1 MSSEKIQVLTEADF
15 AKATGSGTILVDFF
29 APWCGPCRSQLG
41 ILDAMVESGKV
52 PAGAVVAKVNVDE
65 QAQLAQQ
72 YDVMTIPTLI
82 VFKNGKQTDR
92 FTGVQSAD
100 DLVAALQ

>member
-15 AKATGSGTILVDFF
+15 MKATGSGTILVDFF

-65 QAQLAQQ
+65 QSQLAQQ
-72 YDVMTIPTLI
+72 FNVMTIPTLI

-100 DLVAALQ
+100 DLIVALQ

>member
-1 MSSEKIQVLTEADF
+1 MSSEKIRVLTEADF

-41 ILDAMVESGKV
+41 ILDAMVENGKV
-52 PAGAVVAKVNVDE
+52 PADAVVAKVNVDE
-65 QAQLAQQ
+65 QSQLAQQ
-72 YDVMTIPTLI
+72 FNVMTIPTLI

-92 FTGVQSAD
+92 FTGVQAAD

>member
-41 ILDAMVESGKV
+41 ILDALVESGKV

-65 QAQLAQQ
+65 QSQLAQQ
-72 YDVMTIPTLI
+72 FNVMTIPTLI
-82 VFKNGKQTDR
+82 VFKNGTQTDR

>member
-1 MSSEKIQVLTEADF
+1 MSSEKIRILTEADF
-15 AKATGSGTILVDFF
+15 MKATGSGTILVDFF

-65 QAQLAQQ
+65 QSQLAQQ
-72 YDVMTIPTLI
+72 FNVMTIPTLI